1 MLRGQREYQQRNN
14 RSEAQHVL
22 QGLHSRHRAH
32 MLAGQ
37 LPCRRCD
44 TTCDSR
50 ARCRAG
56 RDAVTAESDRHHRH
70 RVPSPH
76 LLFRPRPHQRYHQ
89 CPSQG
94 VEEHAMGT
102 IRLCIITERVLGTV
116 YSIEFDISSPNV
128 RPKVP
133 GLDVVLEKWV
143 DSVPQA
149 LRTLIDARGSQQHPY
164 HARIL
169 LLLRHSPAPTMVH
182 RHHPQQLRGRPGQTR
197 ARCGQGDVHSRHVVL
212 MALSA
217 LLTRQHGPKDG
228 FSRHSLL
235 ALCVPLRL
243 QDIPQV

>member
-94 VEEHAMGT
+94 VEEHAMGMNHPPAYHHRT
-102 IRLCIITERVLGTV
+102 RPRYRVQYRIRHFVPECAAQSPGTGRCARKMGRQCA
-116 YSIEFDISSPNV
+116 SGASNPHRRARFPATSLPCTDSTASPSFSCTDHGTPAPPSAATGTTRANA
-128 RPKVP
+128 
-133 GLDVVLEKWV
+133 
-143 DSVPQA
+143 SA
-149 LRTLIDARGSQQHPY
+149 LRPR
-164 HARIL
+164 
-169 LLLRHSPAPTMVH
+169 
-182 RHHPQQLRGRPGQTR
+182 
-197 ARCGQGDVHSRHVVL
+197 
-212 MALSA
+212 
-217 LLTRQHGPKDG
+217 
-228 FSRHSLL
+228 
-235 ALCVPLRL
+235 
-243 QDIPQV
+243 